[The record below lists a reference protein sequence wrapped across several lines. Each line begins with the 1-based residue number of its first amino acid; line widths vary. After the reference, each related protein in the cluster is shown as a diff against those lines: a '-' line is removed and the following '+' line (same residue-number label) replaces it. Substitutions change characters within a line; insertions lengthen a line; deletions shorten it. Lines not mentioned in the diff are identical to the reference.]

1 MAQKCNRKTAVVQCA
16 GGCRTGLAVQG
27 GKEAEDDRMQYRDC
41 ADAALKLPED
51 LSLCRWGCLGL
62 GSCVEACRLNAV
74 FINSSGTAEV
84 DRSRCVGCGL
94 CVKACPRHLIR
105 LTGPEYHIY
114 PACVS
119 KASGPETRKECA
131 AGCIAC
137 GICVKNCPADAIR
150 LEENHAVID
159 EEKCIS
165 CGMCAVKCPRGV
177 IRDYD
182 GIFAAGSS
190 LEKSDRRR
198 R

>member
-1 MAQKCNRKTAVVQCA
+1 MAQKRNRKTAVVQCA
-16 GGCRTGLAVQG
+16 GGCCTGLAVQG

-105 LTGPEYHIY
+105 LTGPEFTYTRRVSAKLPVLRQERNVLPDVL
-114 PACVS
+114 PAESV
-119 KASGPETRKECA
+119 
-131 AGCIAC
+131 
-137 GICVKNCPADAIR
+137 
-150 LEENHAVID
+150 
-159 EEKCIS
+159 
-165 CGMCAVKCPRGV
+165 
-177 IRDYD
+177 
-182 GIFAAGSS
+182 
-190 LEKSDRRR
+190 
-198 R
+198 

>member
-1 MAQKCNRKTAVVQCA
+1 MAQKRKKKTAVVQCA
-16 GGCRTGLAVQG
+16 GGCRLVSAVQE
-27 GKEAEDDRMQYRDC
+27 GKETDSKKLQYRDC
-41 ADAALKLPED
+41 ADAALKLSED

-105 LTGPEYHIY
+105 LTGPEYCIY

-119 KASGPETRKECA
+119 EASAPETRKECA
-131 AGCIAC
+131 VGCIAC
-137 GICVKNCPADAIR
+137 GICVKNCPVNAIR

>member
-1 MAQKCNRKTAVVQCA
+1 MRNMAQNRKKKTAVVQCA
-16 GGCRTGLAVQG
+16 GGCRAGSRVRG
-27 GKEAEDDRMQYRDC
+27 GMNTDSENLLYRNC
-41 ADAALKLPED
+41 ADAALQLAED
-51 LSLCRWGCLGL
+51 LSLCSWGCLGL
-62 GSCVEACRLNAV
+62 GSCAEACRQNAV
-74 FINSSGTAEV
+74 FINGSGTAEI

-105 LTGPEYHIY
+105 LTEPEYHIY

-119 KASGPETRKECA
+119 EDSGPETKENCSV
-131 AGCIAC
+131 GCISC
-137 GICVKNCPADAIR
+137 GICVKNCPVNAIR
-150 LEENHAVID
+150 LEKNHAVID

-190 LEKSDRRR
+190 LEKE
-198 R
+198 

>member
-1 MAQKCNRKTAVVQCA
+1 MRNMVQKRKKKTAVVQCA
-16 GGCRTGLAVQG
+16 GGCRAGSPAQEGADG
-27 GKEAEDDRMQYRDC
+27 GSPVYKDC
-41 ADAALKLPED
+41 ADAAGRMPEND
-51 LSLCRWGCLGL
+51 SLCNFGCLGL

-74 FINSSGTAEV
+74 FINKSGTAQI

-105 LTGPEYHIY
+105 LTEPEYHIY

-119 KASGPETRKECA
+119 QAPGPQTRKECA

-137 GICVKNCPADAIR
+137 GICVKNCPADAIHI
-150 LEENHAVID
+150 EDNHAVID

-165 CGMCAVKCPRGV
+165 CGMCAVKCPRGI

-182 GIFAAGSS
+182 GIFAAGSPQR
-190 LEKSDRRR
+190 EE
-198 R
+198 